1 MQEPMKWTTSN
12 RFEGNLRKGS
22 VERRTRSR
30 RDRQGFRIQASRQR
44 EWAQKPRFSFLN
56 EARKR
61 KDPRKEMRAYRLILP
76 LEKAP
81 TSMGRFATQ
90 TSPRRLL
97 PRRGSHKSHTQS
109 SIFVPTELRY
119 IGTISSF
126 PGSYSKKNP
135 PIRDSRDSGDVARHL
150 EQSDGPWA
158 FRLGMVSAR
167 ARPCAGLRAL

>member
-1 MQEPMKWTTSN
+1 MKWTTSN

-61 KDPRKEMRAYRLILP
+61 KGKRKDPRKEMRAYRLILP

-97 PRRGSHKSHTQS
+97 PRHGSHKSHTQS